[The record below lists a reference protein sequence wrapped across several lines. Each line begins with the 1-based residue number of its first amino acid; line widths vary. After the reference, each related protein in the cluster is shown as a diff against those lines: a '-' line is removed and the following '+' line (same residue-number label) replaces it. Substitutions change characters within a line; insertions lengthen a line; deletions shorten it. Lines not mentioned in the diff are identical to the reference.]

1 MAATSH
7 EQLVFSVQL
16 SLRQAPP
23 SHTSPERQSAFTV
36 QPLLQLDKGI
46 GVGVDVEVCE
56 VIAVG
61 VGVFVGVEVG
71 VPVGVEVGVGDGLP
85 VNVGV
90 GLPVVARTMVNVH
103 AATAALG
110 FS

>member
-7 EQLVFSVQL
+7 EQLVF
-16 SLRQAPP
+16 RTAFIAAGPP

-46 GVGVDVEVCE
+46 GVGVDVEACE

-61 VGVFVGVEVG
+61 VGVFVGVEVS

-103 AATAALG
+103 AATAALC

>member
-1 MAATSH
+1 MAATSQL
-7 EQLVFSVQL
+7 QLVFSVQL
-16 SLRQAPP
+16 ALRQAPP

-36 QPLLQLDKGI
+36 QPLLQLDKGGRVGVEVVAK
-46 GVGVDVEVCE
+46 GVGVGVEV
-56 VIAVG
+56 VSRGVG

-71 VPVGVEVGVGDGLP
+71 VGDGLP
-85 VNVGV
+85 VGVGV
-90 GLPVVARTMVNVH
+90 GLPVVAKTMVNVQ